1 MAELAGT
8 KIKPIPVEDK
18 EIGIDLDDTFQE
30 DIFDAVQ
37 MSQFDSTAI
46 DSFTNVAQTR
56 ENIYNLID
64 TMAQDNKVS
73 AILETI
79 SEDVCQTN
87 ENGKIVWCE
96 SSDEKI
102 AKYVNFLL
110 DSLNVDKHV
119 YKWVYNLIKYGD
131 IYIKLFRESDYGED
145 ILFKTNNKK
154 DKDDRRLNES
164 AGDKEQLDESII
176 VNVEDED
183 DHYVH
188 YVEAVANPGEMFE
201 LTRFGKS
208 MGYIKAPINVQ
219 KQYDVNDVLNYY
231 LTYKMK
237 PQDVEVF
244 SPTSYV
250 HGCIESNISRNPEEV
265 NIFLN
270 DEDLKEGKVN
280 SSYTVRKG
288 QSILYNKFRTWREL
302 SLLENSVLLNRI
314 TKSALI
320 RIVTVDVGDMPP
332 EKIEA
337 TLGRLKSKIEQKSA
351 LNVDN
356 SMNNYTNPG
365 PIENTIYVPVH
376 ETKGQINFQTLGGD
390 VDVKS
395 LADIEYFE
403 NDFYGG
409 FSIPKQ
415 FFGRTNDNTGFNG
428 GTSLTILSSRYG
440 KSVMK
445 IQNIIAQMITDLIN
459 LFLLDKGL
467 KTYVNDF
474 TIKMQT
480 PITQESI
487 DRNNNLQDKV
497 GVVSDVMN
505 TVSSVCPDELIQLK
519 ITKELL
525 STTSVTPNV
534 LALLQ
539 ERIDEL
545 EAQEDEGKDNNN
557 DEEDEK
563 DLENDLG
570 PSSRRRAPSMPTP
583 KLEPEENEGEELG
596 GGELEGE
603 EPTNPNAGE
612 ETLPSFDDLGI
623 NGLEA

>member
-164 AGDKEQLDESII
+164 TGDKEQLDESII

-563 DLENDLG
+563 DLENGLG